1 MTKDTFKEFIKF
13 NNTDWTT
20 LDKESAAT
28 ELSLIAK
35 DLH

>member
-1 MTKDTFKEFIKF
+1 MTKDTFKAFVKF
-13 NNTDWTT
+13 NKTDWTR

>member
-1 MTKDTFKEFIKF
+1 MTKDTFKAFVKF
-13 NNTDWTT
+13 NNIDWTV

-35 DLH
+35 DIH

>member
-1 MTKDTFKEFIKF
+1 MTKDTFKAFIKF
-13 NNTDWTT
+13 NNTNWTT